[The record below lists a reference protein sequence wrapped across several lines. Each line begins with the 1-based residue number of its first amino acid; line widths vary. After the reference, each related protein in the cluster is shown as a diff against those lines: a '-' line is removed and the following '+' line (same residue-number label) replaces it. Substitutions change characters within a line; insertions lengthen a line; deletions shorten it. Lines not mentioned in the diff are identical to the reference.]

1 MVFTYRRG
9 VFALI
14 VLFATASLVVP
25 GDARLLL
32 EGDETLG
39 RAEFVS
45 CPA

>member
-1 MVFTYRRG
+1 MVSGSRRG
-9 VFALI
+9 IVAWI
-14 VLFATASLVVP
+14 VLLATVSLVVP